1 MKRGEPPDVSRMTDA
16 PPAKLIL
23 LSVSNAL
30 GSVLRGQLQTI
41 ERVTVTAVSDPLGHD
56 GPRPDLIVFEVTL
69 DTDHVAHQL
78 LTMNASNRLIF
89 IGPVNAALSRS
100 RPQRN
105 VDVRE
110 LSADVSVAEV
120 VRVCRDMLSAHSM
133 PATSFGSLGSSDS
146 LAPEPSLP
154 SLPSNPFEL
163 DVRGQPPNA
172 SLPALP
178 APLFPVSQSP
188 SSKPSRRP
196 SSGAPAPGPLS
207 DTGNDPEFD
216 LEPGLK
222 ALLDEAEQRL
232 SMELSPRLTSPPEAP
247 EELTSGDPF
256 LLSAEVRA
264 VLAEPV
270 GRYGTLGR
278 AVSHSGSPYSD
289 FATRT
294 GHGHTTHG
302 PASPSPGSRSSN
314 AYSRTGTHSYTGTH
328 SSSGNRVPESSTE
341 LGSDPVRT
349 DIGKQREVT
358 RGDVPT
364 NSDSSVRVDS
374 SVRGDSRTGNNIDDK
389 VDVDDFDQ
397 PLDNE
402 PFVGADAGTLAP
414 AEGNHSATTKPPA
427 PPVSRRALLSP
438 AVPPAPLLPK
448 EHDPRPRARS
458 PRPDEPTRPQAA
470 LRPPTEQPS
479 HTGHRPISRDDA
491 AQHRQTPV
499 DDVVSRPNND
509 VIPTHRPGPR
519 GKAPRVTENAPTVG
533 ATTPSSTADTDNPSV
548 EPLQVTP
555 TTALP
560 AVKHT
565 QPAAP
570 KLDIAERSSRLVSE
584 LPPLGA
590 GDALAIIARAIRTR
604 YTGALVFESDGG
616 VRRIVMRDGDFVTAA
631 SGVQTESLLAYLVT
645 QGTLSA
651 AIAHRMEHR
660 LPQFGRHAGAALIA
674 AGHLTQEQL
683 WPCLRAHAE
692 HIIANILKLTGGI
705 ANFEEQVPERL
716 ANEPAVFGGATGAEV
731 LTELVRRVVA
741 PNEAVRLLGGMST
754 RLSAGTAASLL
765 DECALFK
772 DELDALQRVYDRPLG
787 EVLASSRVA
796 TLPSVLYALCQLK
809 ILKSETDELPQEAPP
824 DVALDAQAL
833 RAIIANRKALVE
845 EADYFELLGV
855 SPNATAYD
863 IGRAYLSLKRTFQ
876 RTTLLT
882 AGITDLDDDVQLIT
896 SVLEEAYDILRDNTR
911 RERYRKALQSQP
923 S

>member
-1 MKRGEPPDVSRMTDA
+1 MTDA
-16 PPAKLIL
+16 APAKLIL

-41 ERVTVTAVSDPLGHD
+41 DRVTVISVGDPTTYD
-56 GPRPDLIVFEVTL
+56 GPRPDLVVFEVTL
-69 DTDHVAHQL
+69 DTDHLAHQL
-78 LTMNASNRLIF
+78 LTTNASSRLIF
-89 IGPVNAALSRS
+89 IGPINAALSRS

-120 VRVCRDMLSAHSM
+120 VRVCRDMLSAYSL
-133 PATSFGSLGSSDS
+133 PAAAFSPLGSSDVS

-154 SLPSNPFEL
+154 SFTSNPYEL
-163 DVRGQPPNA
+163 EVRGQPPNA

-178 APLFPVSQSP
+178 APLFPVSQNP

-222 ALLDEAEQRL
+222 ALLDEAERRL

-256 LLSAEVRA
+256 LLSAEARA

-294 GHGHTTHG
+294 GHGNTTHG
-302 PASPSPGSRSSN
+302 PASPSPGSHSSS
-314 AYSRTGTHSYTGTH
+314 AHSSTGTHAYTGTR
-328 SSSGNRVPESSTE
+328 SSTGNRVPESNTE
-341 LGSDPVRT
+341 LGSERVRT
-349 DIGKQREVT
+349 DIGKHREVT

-364 NSDSSVRVDS
+364 NSDSSVRGES
-374 SVRGDSRTGNNIDDK
+374 STGNSVDD
-389 VDVDDFDQ
+389 DDFDA
-397 PLDNE
+397 PLGDE
-402 PFVGADAGTLAP
+402 PFVGAEPGTLAP
-414 AEGNHSATTKPPA
+414 AFDSNHSATTKPPA
-427 PPVSRRALLSP
+427 PPVSRHALFSP

-448 EHDPRPRARS
+448 EHDPRPRPRS
-458 PRPDEPTRPQAA
+458 PRPEEPTRPQAA
-470 LRPPTEQPS
+470 LNPPLEEAS
-479 HTGHRPISRDDA
+479 YTGTFAVPREASAPR
-491 AQHRQTPV
+491 RKTPV
-499 DDVVSRPNND
+499 QDVVSRPNHD

-519 GKAPRVTENAPTVG
+519 GNSPRVAQNAPTVG
-533 ATTPSSTADTDNPSV
+533 GTSPGSKADTDSPSA
-548 EPLQVTP
+548 EPLHATP
-555 TTALP
+555 AEALP

-565 QPAAP
+565 QPAARLP
-570 KLDIAERSSRLVSE
+570 ADAAERSSRLVSE

-590 GDALAIIARAIRTR
+590 GDSLAIIARAIRTR

-616 VRRIVMRDGDFVTAA
+616 VRRVVMRDGDFVTAA
-631 SGVQTESLLAYLVT
+631 SGVQTESLLAYLVA

-692 HIIANILKLTGGI
+692 HIIANILKLTGGV

-741 PNEAVRLLGGMST
+741 PNQAVRLLGGMST

-772 DELDALQRVYDRPLG
+772 DELEALQRVYDRPLG
-787 EVLASSRVA
+787 EVVSATRVP

-809 ILKSETDELPQEAPP
+809 ILKSEADEPPHEAPA
-824 DVALDAQAL
+824 DVALDAQAI
-833 RAIIANRKALVE
+833 RAMVATRRALVE
-845 EADYFELLGV
+845 EADYFEFLGV

-882 AGITDLDDDVQLIT
+882 AGVTDLDEEVQLIAT
-896 SVLEEAYDILRDNTR
+896 VLEEAYDILRDNTR